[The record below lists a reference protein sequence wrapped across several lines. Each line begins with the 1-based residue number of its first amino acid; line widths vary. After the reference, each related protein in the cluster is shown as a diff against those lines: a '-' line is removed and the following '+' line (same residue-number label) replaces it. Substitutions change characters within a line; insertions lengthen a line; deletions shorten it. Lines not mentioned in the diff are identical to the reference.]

1 MDREFA
7 EKWATALE
15 SGDYQQTKS
24 KLFDGKNY
32 CCLGVACVLLGET
45 FIKDDFI
52 WSIDNESG
60 VLPRRIKNKIGMKS
74 YTGYIPYKISL
85 SSQNDQGKSFKEIA
99 QFIRDNVDEL

>member
-15 SGDYQQTKS
+15 SGDYQQTKG
-24 KLFDGKNY
+24 KLFDGKNH

-45 FIKDDFI
+45 FIKDDFT
-52 WSIDNESG
+52 WSIDGESG
-60 VLPRRIKNKIGMKS
+60 VLPFRIKNKIKMKS
-74 YTGYIPYKISL
+74 YMGSLPRHFSL

-99 QFIRDNVDEL
+99 QVIRNNVDEL